1 MPAMTLPIVCVSRP
15 LPAPFDCPGAEVRFG
30 PDRGFDSPASLRE
43 FVRGAAALVT
53 WVSERVNE
61 ALLEAAGPSLKVV
74 ANFAVGYD
82 NIDLGACARRGVIV
96 TNTPDAVTEG
106 TADMA
111 FALLLA
117 ASRRMSEADRFVRS
131 GAWAER
137 GLLGPAEFIGRPIAG
152 RRLLIV
158 GAGRIGYAT
167 ALRSIG
173 WGMRVRYVARTRK
186 HDFESA
192 PLNAER
198 VELDEGLRDADFVS
212 VHTPLNAETR
222 HLLDAR
228 RLALMKPTAVLVN
241 TARGAVIDEAALAAA
256 LCEGRLFAA
265 GLDVFERE
273 PGCHPAL
280 SGLANVVLAPHIG
293 SASVGSREM
302 MTNLCAANVR
312 AVLAGKAAITPVSA
326 VTAPGGG

>member
-1 MPAMTLPIVCVSRP
+1 MRTMPPPIVCVSRP

-30 PDRGFDSPASLRE
+30 PDRGFPSAAALRE
-43 FVRGAAALVT
+43 FVRGASAMVT
-53 WVSERVNE
+53 WVSERVDDP
-61 ALLEAAGPSLKVV
+61 LLEAAGPSLRIV

-82 NIDLGACARRGVIV
+82 NIDVPACARRGVIV

-111 FALLLA
+111 FALILA
-117 ASRRMSEADRFVRS
+117 AARRLAEADRFVRS
-131 GAWAER
+131 GAWVSH
-137 GLLGPAEFIGRPIAG
+137 GILGPTEFIGRPVAG
-152 RRLLIV
+152 RTLLIV

-173 WGMRVRYVARTRK
+173 WGMRVLYVARSRK
-186 HDFESA
+186 HDFESP
-192 PLNAER
+192 PLNAAR
-198 VELDEGLRDADFVS
+198 ADLDDGLRAADFVS
-212 VHTPLNAETR
+212 VHTPLTPDTR

-228 RLALMKPTAVLVN
+228 RIALMKPTAVLVN
-241 TARGAVIDEAALAAA
+241 TARGPVIDEAALAIA
-256 LCEGRLFAA
+256 LRNGRIFAA

-273 PGCHPAL
+273 PGCHPD
-280 SGLANVVLAPHIG
+280 LAPLPNVVLAPHIG

-312 AVLAGKAAITPVSA
+312 AVLAGKPPLTPVSP
-326 VTAPGGG
+326 TPRL